1 MLGIA
6 EQSFRK
12 GTTALPFGQWQSLAP
27 VIDLKKNNCLFLPS
41 SFLSYQRLTYSTTGT
56 MSLLLNEG
64 LNPPLPPSKGNQIGC
79 SGLGQKTKGNYLS
92 NSIIHV
98 AFIISFK
105 SPAAVSFL
113 ALNLY
118 CQQSPEQRFT
128 SLNRYHLEWGE
139 FLHFHPKQSKAQSHV
154 GLQQQQQ
161 AMSKSN
167 N

>member
-6 EQSFRK
+6 EQSSLK
-12 GTTALPFGQWQSLAP
+12 GTTALPLGQWQSLAP
-27 VIDLKKNNCLFLPS
+27 VIDLKKKNCLFFTFQLLILPK
-41 SFLSYQRLTYSTTGT
+41 TYSTTGT
-56 MSLLLNEG
+56 MSLLLKEG
-64 LNPPLPPSKGNQIGC
+64 LNPPLPPSEGNQIGC
-79 SGLGQKTKGNYLS
+79 SGLGQKSKGNYLS

-113 ALNLY
+113 ALNLC
-118 CQQSPEQRFT
+118 CQQSPKRRFT
-128 SLNRYHLEWGE
+128 SFHRYHLEWGE
-139 FLHFHPKQSKAQSHV
+139 FLHFHPKQSKAQSHT